1 MNNENSEYKSFLKV
15 IGKNIRAERNASKLS
30 QEKLAFSIDSARNYI
45 GCIERAEKN
54 LSLKTLFKIAKIL
67 NVTVEQLLKD
77 TM

>member
-1 MNNENSEYKSFLKV
+1 MNQNLDEYKLFLK
-15 IGKNIRAERNASKLS
+15 ILGQNIKAQRNAIALS

-54 LSLKTLFKIAKIL
+54 LSLKTLFKIAKVL
-67 NVTVEQLLKD
+67 NVTVEELFKD